1 MLVGMLVLG
10 YLIIRLDRQIKMS
23 NHSDQDDI
31 VSVEDDNSNMIE
43 DTGVTVHSN
52 DQDGAK
58 NDTSNMIQETDFYD
72 IIYCDDHAKN

>member
-1 MLVGMLVLG
+1 
-10 YLIIRLDRQIKMS
+10 
-23 NHSDQDDI
+23 
-31 VSVEDDNSNMIE
+31 MIE